1 MEKFIGVDYINS
13 LGKFTLE
20 SSLERIT
27 DVLCLLGNPQD
38 TFKSVHI
45 AGTNGK
51 GSVCAMVSE
60 ALKSSGKRV
69 GTFISP
75 HIVKFNERIKV
86 GDTEIPDTDLNRLS
100 KKIKDTGVELNKFEF
115 ITAVAFLYFFEQK
128 IDIAVIETG
137 LGGRLDATNV
147 LKNVDVAVITKIG
160 FDHKEILGNTLS
172 EIANEKCGIIKSA
185 KTVVSPNEDV
195 QVMETVNRYT
205 TPIVPDK
212 SELQIINSDI
222 NGNEFLYKGVTYKTS
237 LAGAHQIENAI
248 IAVETLKLLKVAEKD
263 IKAGLLSAFM
273 PARLQVLSNSPL
285 TVLDGAHNEDG
296 AKVLANFL
304 KNHQN
309 ITAVIGV
316 MRDKEY
322 EKVLKNTLP
331 LVKRVICINADNS
344 PRSLSALE
352 LKTAAE
358 KYNNNVTLADGPKS
372 ALEAA
377 REYGGEIFIFGS
389 LYLAKGFLN

>member
-13 LGKFTLE
+13 LGKFTLK

-27 DVLCLLGNPQD
+27 EVLCLLGNPQD
-38 TFKSVHI
+38 SFKSVHI

-51 GSVCAMVSE
+51 GSVSAMVSG

-86 GDTEIPDTDLNRLS
+86 GDTEISDSDLNRLS
-100 KKIKDTGVELNKFEF
+100 ERIKDTGVELNKFEF
-115 ITAVAFLYFFEQK
+115 ITAVAFLYFSEQK

-147 LKNVDVAVITKIG
+147 LKNVSVAVITKIG
-160 FDHKEILGNTLS
+160 FDHKEILGNTLT

-185 KTVVSPNEDV
+185 KTVVSPNEETE
-195 QVMETVNRYT
+195 VMEVINRYT
-205 TPIVPDK
+205 TPTVPDK
-212 SELQIINSDI
+212 TKLKIINSDI
-222 NGNEFLYKGVTYKTS
+222 NGNEFIYKDITYKTS
-237 LAGAHQIENAI
+237 LAGAHQIENAL
-248 IAVETLKLLKVAEKD
+248 IAVETLKLLKAEEKD

-273 PARLQVLSNSPL
+273 PARLQVLSHSPL

-296 AKVLANFL
+296 AKVLSNFL
-304 KNHQN
+304 KKYQN
-309 ITAVIGV
+309 ITAVVGV

-331 LVKRVICINADNS
+331 FVKRVICINADNS
-344 PRSLSALE
+344 SRSLSALE

-358 KYNNNVTLADGPKS
+358 KYNSNVTVAESPKA

-377 REYGGEIFIFGS
+377 RESSGEIFIFGS